1 MPCFNIVNCHLFRKT
16 KLKSNRNRNKTKT
29 LGMGSFG
36 HPTSNISA
44 FVSSCTYHQWAV
56 LGSPYCYCH
65 FRKCLPILYHKTFSR
80 TWNSIVTLSS
90 LHFIIQVSAISIF
103 TWLQTIGLLLCLC
116 QQEKKKK
123 KTLLVIFNSQM
134 IINISFKKQLMF
146 YLGFICWLFITKL
159 M

>member
-123 KTLLVIFNSQM
+123 TLLVIFNSQM